1 MTTVN
6 EIVLPT
12 TQPETEWIDG
22 QAVQK
27 PMPTTDHSIVQAAF
41 QRVLEDWANADAR
54 GIAGS
59 EWRFRV
65 SRPNIA
71 VHPLVPDVAYMSF
84 TRLRSLPKADRQS
97 PTLPPEIVVEVL
109 SPGDKP
115 KNVKSKRE
123 DFLAWGVTLDIVANP
138 QTRTVEF
145 YDAAGGY
152 ERVDDQVAVYAHPAF
167 PDLHFPI
174 QAIFAKLDIFKD

>member
-1 MTTVN
+1 MPTVN
-6 EIVLPT
+6 EIVLPAT
-12 TQPETEWIDG
+12 KPETEWIGG

-27 PMPTTDHSIVQAAF
+27 TMPTTGHSIIQKAF
-41 QRVLEDWANADAR
+41 LDVLGRWADADNR
-54 GIAGS
+54 GLAGA

-65 SRPNIA
+65 SRPNIP

-84 TRLRSLPKADRQS
+84 ARLRSLPAADRQT

-109 SPGDKP
+109 SPDDKP

-123 DFLAWGVTLDIVANP
+123 DFLAWGVTLDVIANP

-145 YDAAGGY
+145 FDADGGY
-152 ERVDDQVAVYAHPAF
+152 DKVDDRAAIYTHPTF
-167 PDLHFPI
+167 SDLHFPV